1 MNTHACE
8 QVREHLPEWVSG
20 SGRPG
25 IDEHLAGCTECRA
38 EAELLSAIRRA
49 APTAPP
55 GLEARVLAATTAR
68 PVRRAWR
75 NTRQLAI
82 AATVVGAVI
91 GGSLLL
97 QVVGGAD
104 GGAPG
109 SSSSTTGTVAGDP
122 LLPVLE
128 DPVVNGG
135 SLLPSLTEAELESL
149 LARMES

>member
-8 QVREHLPEWVSG
+8 QIREQLPEWVSG
-20 SGRPG
+20 RGHPG

-38 EAELLSAIRRA
+38 EAELLSTIRRA

-55 GLEARVLAATTAR
+55 GLEARVLAVTRAR

-82 AATVVGAVI
+82 AATVVGAFI

-97 QVVGGAD
+97 QVIDGGD
-104 GGAPG
+104 GGAPATSSGTSG
-109 SSSSTTGTVAGDP
+109 SVAGDA

-128 DPVVNGG
+128 DPVVNAG